1 MSSSDVN
8 VNSHNSAKTGPG
20 KQMHEPSNHQSMNDF
35 TIHPPGRTPTG
46 GQSHVH
52 RPISAMPTPSTRS
65 NVHSV
70 RPIDQDTN
78 DDQSFNAA
86 IKNGNPDRRAS
97 AHPAVPI
104 STAHPNAGMIGSP
117 ISPIA
122 QMDSITSNAIG
133 QGIPTTSLAAMQY
146 FAAHPRRQQVH
157 FGNYLLLQT
166 LGEGEFGKVKLGV
179 HKEWGEEVAVKLI
192 KRDKVGT
199 SDGQLQITG
208 PSKDP
213 AKMSKVEKEIRVL
226 KDVRHPNI
234 VRLYEVIESDRYI
247 GIVLEY
253 ASGGELFDHILAHK
267 YLKERDACRLFA
279 QLISG
284 VSYLHQKK
292 IVHRDLKLENLL
304 LDRNRNVIITDFGF
318 ANNFEN
324 KNDDLMATSCGSP
337 CYAAPELVVQDGLY
351 AGSAVD
357 VWSCGVILYAMLAG
371 YLPFDD
377 DPANPDGDNIN
388 LLYKYIMATPL
399 SFPDYIGPQ
408 PRDLLCRMLVPDPIK
423 RTTLSGVMAHQW
435 LAPYRELF
443 RFSVEELERAAIEQQ
458 NKKRQVYRQQMMM
471 QQQMQE
477 QQRKGVSMNANDPSR
492 GVHGQSSTD
501 RQAYSKQQRHQSA
514 APTTSFLP
522 DRVQAD
528 STPTRSRPVTGMPVP
543 RSAQDGNKL
552 LNQFDKPTGSSNTT
566 DFQPIRS
573 NDSNLA
579 AHNSHHREPSH
590 DSSSA
595 VSKKSAGSK
604 TQRHTVQ
611 LEYDSTNASAAQT
624 SDRSASRSLSSQKQ
638 SSVLSPSQKE
648 ISKDTNKVSSEN
660 ASTVS
665 GAVERNG
672 MRHEQ
677 EDGGS
682 DSFNN
687 RRKDDQVLSAS
698 NRQNLPSEDLAKR
711 PDLGKG
717 PQRTPSN
724 PLPQM
729 QVSGQSPVR
738 SDVQQDRR
746 VLSDGNASSLA
757 SQPLSS
763 KSSDTPQKEREDKS
777 QARHRKGMST
787 DKFFLTKL
795 LGSQNALSS
804 PNEAVQQ
811 SRQAENRDKSK
822 RSPVQ
827 AQSKNSDLPTL
838 ESSKETNL
846 SAKHMPTTPA
856 EREENTGRK
865 TSAHRRKAMSLVVG
879 RPLERQDREVE
890 KSEKNSRRLTARLR
904 KESTPSGDSSQRR
917 PQTPKRI
924 QSTASGTQTIDSSK
938 PSPSTASII
947 TSHTSTSQ
955 RAPSSIFRRSN
966 NTSNAPFEQSMNE
979 STSTVGAS
987 SSAAKKV
994 MDWFRKKSMSKSQ
1007 LEDIPPFNPFESPPV
1022 GSATQRARKQSTL
1035 KPVSNN
1041 SEAQSPSAKANIANE
1056 KSVSTPQ
1063 VVVTDDSAQ
1072 EGRPEMESV
1081 PSSRSTSGT
1090 QSHVSQATQSTGVTS
1105 ATEGSRMRKEANIPQ
1120 MPGSKSSD
1128 STMQQQA
1135 TPKASSS
1142 VVNQIDGNQTA
1153 QSDIGR
1159 QTSTAANVKK
1169 ITNLESAIRVHQGA
1183 VDQSALTSRSPD
1195 EVIKQVQRALW
1206 LMGIEAKT
1214 DSEEEYKMEC
1224 IRRRRNKTLL
1234 GAATQNLGLSIRTSV
1249 FPPSQADYERSS
1261 NAAADQMNKSATLS
1275 PSQSTMRTFL
1285 RRGSSQQGGQSM
1297 SQSSTS
1303 NENDVS
1309 EDQLPSPL
1317 YGEPSVD
1324 GGQEVRFSVEV
1335 TRLKNLPGLYSVDI
1349 RRMKGNL
1356 WAYKFIY
1363 HALLDRCDLSG
1374 TNAPINRAG

>member
-1 MSSSDVN
+1 MSDSS
-8 VNSHNSAKTGPG
+8 P
-20 KQMHEPSNHQSMNDF
+20 
-35 TIHPPGRTPTG
+35 IHPPGRAPTG

-52 RPISAMPTPSTRS
+52 RPISAMPTPSTRT
-65 NVHSV
+65 NIHSTHSM
-70 RPIDQDTN
+70 DQDGN
-78 DDQSFNAA
+78 DEQSFNAA
-86 IKNGNPDRRAS
+86 MKNGHADRRAS

-104 STAHPNAGMIGSP
+104 SNAHSNMGMLSSPMSP
-117 ISPIA
+117 I
-122 QMDSITSNAIG
+122 DSMTSNAIG
-133 QGIPTTSLAAMQY
+133 QGIPTTSPAAMQY

-267 YLKERDACRLFA
+267 YLKDRDACRLFA

-408 PRDLLCRMLVPDPIK
+408 PRDLLCRMLVPDPLK
-423 RTTLSGVMAHQW
+423 RTTLAGVMAHPW
-435 LAPYRELF
+435 LSPYRDLF
-443 RFSVEELERAAIEQQ
+443 KFSVEELERAAIEQQ
-458 NKKRQVYRQQMMM
+458 NKKRQVYRQQMIM

-477 QQRKGVSMNANDPSR
+477 QQRRGSAMNANDSSR
-492 GVHGQSSTD
+492 AIHGQSSTD
-501 RQAYSKQQRHQSA
+501 KQAYTRQQRHQSA
-514 APTTSFLP
+514 APATSFLP
-522 DRVQAD
+522 DRIQQEAAP
-528 STPTRSRPVTGMPVP
+528 SRSRPVTGMPTP
-543 RSAQDGNKL
+543 RSEQNYNSKVSNQIGKPVISAQVPEP
-552 LNQFDKPTGSSNTT
+552 QFN
-566 DFQPIRS
+566 QPIRS
-573 NDSNLA
+573 QDSNHVAQL
-579 AHNSHHREPSH
+579 REASH
-590 DSSSA
+590 DGSSA
-595 VSKKSAGSK
+595 VSKRSAASK

-611 LEYDSTNASAAQT
+611 LEYDGSNASAARSARAVSTQKNSSIQSPAHKDTSIDSVKDALENVSIAGKADERDETRNGQSQET
-624 SDRSASRSLSSQKQ
+624 SDSANVRK
-638 SSVLSPSQKE
+638 
-648 ISKDTNKVSSEN
+648 
-660 ASTVS
+660 
-665 GAVERNG
+665 
-672 MRHEQ
+672 
-677 EDGGS
+677 
-682 DSFNN
+682 
-687 RRKDDQVLSAS
+687 KDDQILSTS
-698 NRQNLPSEDLAKR
+698 TRQNIPSEEGTPKAKAE
-711 PDLGKG
+711 KA

-724 PLPQM
+724 PLPHIEAYRR
-729 QVSGQSPVR
+729 SPKD
-738 SDVQQDRR
+738 SDVHPERR
-746 VLSDGNASSLA
+746 VLSDGNANSLA
-757 SQPLSS
+757 SHSS
-763 KSSDTPQKEREDKS
+763 NGKSSASPQKDREEKS

-795 LGSQNALSS
+795 LGSQGVPSS
-804 PNEAVQQ
+804 QTEQQ
-811 SRQAENRDKSK
+811 LRQDEGKDKPMPSK
-822 RSPVQ
+822 SSIP
-827 AQSKNSDLPTL
+827 PTP
-838 ESSKETNL
+838 ESSKEPIL
-846 SAKHMPTTPA
+846 STKNMPATPSA
-856 EREENTGRK
+856 QEENTGRK
-865 TSAHRRKAMSLVVG
+865 TSSHRRKAMSLVVG
-879 RPLERQDREVE
+879 RPLESQDKEVE
-890 KSEKNSRRLTARLR
+890 KSEKSSRRLTARLR
-904 KESTPSGDSSQRR
+904 KESSPSTNSTQRR
-917 PQTPKRI
+917 PHTPKRL
-924 QSTASGTQTIDSSK
+924 QSTGDQSITSSK
-938 PSPSTASII
+938 PSPSAASVI

-955 RAPSSIFRRSN
+955 RAPSSIFKRSN
-966 NTSNAPFEQSMNE
+966 NTSNVPFEQSLNE

-987 SSAAKKV
+987 SNAAKKV

-1007 LEDIPPFNPFESPPV
+1007 LEDIPPFNSFESPSV
-1022 GSATQRARKQSTL
+1022 ASSAQRTRKQST
-1035 KPVSNN
+1035 
-1041 SEAQSPSAKANIANE
+1041 NIAASNANEPKSQIRSSSGKVNVINE
-1056 KSVSTPQ
+1056 KSTTNPQ
-1063 VVVTDDSAQ
+1063 VVVTDDSTQ
-1072 EGRPEMESV
+1072 EGRPEMDSV

-1090 QSHVSQATQSTGVTS
+1090 QSHVSQTTQSTGATS
-1105 ATEGSRMRKEANIPQ
+1105 ATEGSRVRKEANIPQ

-1128 STMQQQA
+1128 STMQQQS
-1135 TPKASSS
+1135 TPRASSS
-1142 VVNQIDGNQTA
+1142 IVHQLDANQNAQREIGGGQTNTVNAKKVVNLD
-1153 QSDIGR
+1153 
-1159 QTSTAANVKK
+1159 
-1169 ITNLESAIRVHQGA
+1169 SAIRVHQGA

-1206 LMGIEAKT
+1206 LMGIEAKK
-1214 DSEEEYKMEC
+1214 DNEEEYKMEC
-1224 IRRRRNKTLL
+1224 VRRRRNKTLL

-1261 NAAADQMNKSATLS
+1261 NAAADQLNKNSTLS
-1275 PSQSTMRTFL
+1275 PSQSSMRNFL
-1285 RRGSSQQGGQSM
+1285 RRGSSQQSGQLLT
-1297 SQSSTS
+1297 QSSTL
-1303 NENDVS
+1303 DPS
-1309 EDQLPSPL
+1309 EDQLPAPL

-1363 HALLDRCDLSG
+1363 HALLDRCDLSSA
-1374 TNAPINRAG
+1374 NAPASRS

>member
-1 MSSSDVN
+1 MSGVNQGTSNASS
-8 VNSHNSAKTGPG
+8 G
-20 KQMHEPSNHQSMNDF
+20 KHANESPRHQQTFDSS
-35 TIHPPGRTPTG
+35 IHPPGRAPTG

-52 RPISAMPTPSTRS
+52 RPISAMPTPSARS
-65 NVHSV
+65 NAHHAHS
-70 RPIDQDTN
+70 IDQDGS
-78 DDQSFNAA
+78 DEQSFNAA
-86 IKNGNPDRRAS
+86 IKNGQADRRAS

-104 STAHPNAGMIGSP
+104 TTAHSNMGMLSSP
-117 ISPIA
+117 ISP
-122 QMDSITSNAIG
+122 MDTITSNAIG
-133 QGIPTTSLAAMQY
+133 QGIPTTSPAAMQY

-267 YLKERDACRLFA
+267 YLKDRDACRLFA

-408 PRDLLCRMLVPDPIK
+408 PRDLLCRMLVPDPLK
-423 RTTLSGVMAHQW
+423 RTTLAGVMAHPW
-435 LAPYRELF
+435 LSPYRDLF
-443 RFSVEELERAAIEQQ
+443 KFSVEELERAAIEQQ
-458 NKKRQVYRQQMMM
+458 NKKRQVYRQQMIM

-477 QQRKGVSMNANDPSR
+477 QQRRGGAVNVNDPSR
-492 GVHGQSSTD
+492 GIQGQSSTD
-501 RQAYSKQQRHQSA
+501 KQAYTKQQRHQSA

-522 DRVQAD
+522 DRVQQESAT
-528 STPTRSRPVTGMPVP
+528 SRSRPVTGMPTP
-543 RSAQDGNKL
+543 RSEQDKVQYQPGKPIVSAQVPDSQY
-552 LNQFDKPTGSSNTT
+552 NQPT
-566 DFQPIRS
+566 RS
-573 NDSNLA
+573 HDSNQVA
-579 AHNSHHREPSH
+579 QHREPSH
-590 DSSSA
+590 DGSSA
-595 VSKKSAGSK
+595 VSKRSAASK

-611 LEYDSTNASAAQT
+611 LEYVGSNASATHINDRNTARGT
-624 SDRSASRSLSSQKQ
+624 STQKN
-638 SSVLSPSQKE
+638 SSVQSTPHKDNS
-648 ISKDTNKVSSEN
+648 ITSVKDTQEI
-660 ASTVS
+660 APTPLR
-665 GAVERNG
+665 ADERNG
-672 MRHEQ
+672 TRYIHGQ
-677 EDGGS
+677 ETS
-682 DSFNN
+682 DSVNV
-687 RRKDDQVLSAS
+687 RKKDDQVLSTS
-698 NRQNLPSEDLAKR
+698 TRQNIPSEEGTPKANAEKA
-711 PDLGKG
+711 
-717 PQRTPSN
+717 PQRAPSN
-724 PLPQM
+724 PLPHIE
-729 QVSGQSPVR
+729 VSGHSPVK
-738 SDVQQDRR
+738 SDVHQERR
-746 VLSDGNASSLA
+746 VFSDGHATSA
-757 SQPLSS
+757 SQISNG
-763 KSSDTPQKEREDKS
+763 KSTASPQKEKEDKS

-795 LGSQNALSS
+795 LGPQGVPSS
-804 PNEAVQQ
+804 LNEPLQQ
-811 SRQAENRDKSK
+811 SRQVESKDKAI
-822 RSPVQ
+822 P
-827 AQSKNSDLPTL
+827 SKNSVPPTPETGK
-838 ESSKETNL
+838 ESILNSTTI
-846 SAKHMPTTPA
+846 PGTPA
-856 EREENTGRK
+856 EREDNTGRK
-865 TSAHRRKAMSLVVG
+865 TSSHRRKAMSLVVG
-879 RPLERQDREVE
+879 RPLDSQAKDSE
-890 KSEKNSRRLTARLR
+890 KSEKSSRRLTARLR
-904 KESTPSGDSSQRR
+904 KESSPSGTSSQRR
-917 PQTPKRI
+917 PHTPKRI
-924 QSTASGTQTIDSSK
+924 QSTASGDQSIASSK
-938 PSPSTASII
+938 PSPSTASVI

-955 RAPSSIFRRSN
+955 RAPSSIFKRSN
-966 NTSNAPFEQSMNE
+966 NASNAPFEQSLNE
-979 STSTVGAS
+979 SSSTVGAS
-987 SSAAKKV
+987 SNAAKKV

-1007 LEDIPPFNPFESPPV
+1007 LEDIPPFTSFESPSVASP
-1022 GSATQRARKQSTL
+1022 SQRTRKQSTSVAL
-1035 KPVSNN
+1035 SNAN
-1041 SEAQSPSAKANIANE
+1041 EAKSQTRSASGKANAINE
-1056 KSVSTPQ
+1056 KSTNNPQ
-1063 VVVTDDSAQ
+1063 VVVTDDHVQ
-1072 EGRPEMESV
+1072 EGRPEMDSV

-1090 QSHVSQATQSTGVTS
+1090 QSHVSQTTQSTGATS
-1105 ATEGSRMRKEANIPQ
+1105 ATEGSRVRKEANIPQ

-1135 TPKASSS
+1135 TPRASSS
-1142 VVNQIDGNQTA
+1142 IVNQLNANQNV
-1153 QSDIGR
+1153 QSDVGG
-1159 QTSTAANVKK
+1159 QTSTANTKK
-1169 ITNLESAIRVHQGA
+1169 VANLESAIRVHQGA

-1206 LMGIEAKT
+1206 LMGIEAKK
-1214 DSEEEYKMEC
+1214 DNEEEYKMEC

-1261 NAAADQMNKSATLS
+1261 NTASDQLNKSSTLS
-1275 PSQSTMRTFL
+1275 PSQSSMRNFL
-1285 RRGSSQQGGQSM
+1285 RRGSSQHNGQLIT
-1297 SQSSTS
+1297 QSSTA
-1303 NENDVS
+1303 NEINTS
-1309 EDQLPSPL
+1309 EDQLPPPL

-1324 GGQEVRFSVEV
+1324 GGQEVRFSVEM

-1374 TNAPINRAG
+1374 TSAPTTRS